1 MASPPSWC
9 FSNLL
14 GCVPDHAAALWLNLY
29 GGLSPDCCK
38 SNIVVWLA
46 AKKLAVILWN
56 TVLGNFK
63 RYKLLEEVVRSRQKQ
78 LPFGVGCS
86 NSPAWTHAHVRRSDS
101 FVDKYTW
108 LGSEFQ
114 SISYAKSEH
123 SSWYWVT
130 LPACRTRFRLT
141 RVSLHSMNGVL
152 LHQLRR
158 NPPVSSPHPQYA
170 HVFQGFLLNADVR
183 L

>member
-14 GCVPDHAAALWLNLY
+14 GCVPHHAASLRLNSC
-29 GGLSPDCCK
+29 GGLSPDYCK

-46 AKKLAVILWN
+46 AKNLALTLWN
-56 TVLGNFK
+56 TVLGDFK

-78 LPFGVGCS
+78 LERAAATPLRG
-86 NSPAWTHAHVRRSDS
+86 PVRRSDS
-101 FVDKYTW
+101 FVDTRTW
-108 LGSEFQ
+108 LGNEFQ
-114 SISYAKSEH
+114 GISYAKSEH
-123 SSWYWVT
+123 SSWYLVM
-130 LPACRTRFRLT
+130 LPACRTRFQLT
-141 RVSLHSMNGVL
+141 RVSLRSMNGAL

-158 NPPVSSPHPQYA
+158 NPSVRSPQPPYA
-170 HVFQGFLLNADVR
+170 HQFQGFFLDARVR